1 MLVAEYM
8 VGSRRL
14 DENKEEVICL
24 VVSGDGL
31 PADCQIGRSEIRRR
45 LNRQDLILEFIE
57 NGVPVEWLELPGLP
71 SSVVEILNTGVVLP
85 VVDASTDNVVY
96 CELQGLKAAHG

>member
-8 VGSRRL
+8 VGIRRL
-14 DENKEEVICL
+14 DESKEEVICL

-31 PADCQIGRSEIRRR
+31 PADCEIGRSEIRRR

-57 NGVPVEWLELPGLP
+57 NGAPVDWVELPGLP
-71 SSVVEILNTGVVLP
+71 QNVVDLLNTGVALP
-85 VVDASTDNVVY
+85 VVDASAENVVY
-96 CELQGLKAAHG
+96 CQLQGLKAAHG